1 MKKDIIEKSEIYE
14 GSLQL
19 GKTIGF
25 RGSPPNASQ
34 FSQVFCK
41 EKSVKILPVS

>member
-25 RGSPPNASQ
+25 RGSPLMQAN
-34 FSQVFCK
+34 FLKF
-41 EKSVKILPVS
+41 SVKKNP